1 MFSIAISLARFNRQ
15 TIYNLSLLLVFFLL
29 HVTLPPSIL
38 AQTAPSNT
46 FPPKLTIDQA
56 IDEAIQNNLGL
67 FAERM
72 NLTIAEA
79 SLITARLRP
88 NPVLSLSGDHI
99 SPSDINSPPTELAL
113 RIDVPIETGNKR
125 QRRIDVADY
134 NKAIAEVQLLDAIRK
149 LKLDVSQACVSLLQ
163 TKAQL
168 ELALNNQRLLEELV
182 RLNEVRVQGGSI
194 AALELT
200 RSRVAMFQFR
210 SNVRRAELELVTA
223 KTKLQGLLGRK
234 AMSNEFDI
242 LGELKEPLHSPG
254 LELVSL
260 IDMAL
265 AMRPDLKVLERQ
277 VARSQSELKLQLALA
292 RVDYTVGTEY
302 RRQGFNGGGNLLGV
316 FFSVPLP
323 LFNRNQG
330 EIARVTAEHEQF
342 LRQLQAR
349 RAEVMVEI
357 NTAYEEFRSARA
369 LVESIEKD
377 VVGTAEQARNGAA
390 YVYRVGASTLI
401 DFLDPQRAFNETMQ
415 SYNEAQA
422 AYRRATIQLNASVGK
437 EVIQ

>member
-113 RIDVPIETGNKR
+113 RIDVPIETGDKR

-163 TKAQL
+163 T
-168 ELALNNQRLLEELV
+168 
-182 RLNEVRVQGGSI
+182 
-194 AALELT
+194 
-200 RSRVAMFQFR
+200 
-210 SNVRRAELELVTA
+210 
-223 KTKLQGLLGRK
+223 
-234 AMSNEFDI
+234 
-242 LGELKEPLHSPG
+242 
-254 LELVSL
+254 
-260 IDMAL
+260 
-265 AMRPDLKVLERQ
+265 
-277 VARSQSELKLQLALA
+277 
-292 RVDYTVGTEY
+292 
-302 RRQGFNGGGNLLGV
+302 
-316 FFSVPLP
+316 
-323 LFNRNQG
+323 
-330 EIARVTAEHEQF
+330 
-342 LRQLQAR
+342 
-349 RAEVMVEI
+349 
-357 NTAYEEFRSARA
+357 
-369 LVESIEKD
+369 
-377 VVGTAEQARNGAA
+377 
-390 YVYRVGASTLI
+390 
-401 DFLDPQRAFNETMQ
+401 
-415 SYNEAQA
+415 
-422 AYRRATIQLNASVGK
+422 
-437 EVIQ
+437 